1 MVRGRRASADA
12 LAVAQRWML
21 SVAVGELRRRRED
34 PHDPQ
39 TMPEQPLPGTE
50 EPQMTLAEI
59 DEAREALTRLDDL
72 SRSIVVL
79 RAAEELS
86 YEQIAEALGISLAQ
100 VKVRLLRARRT
111 LAAVTRRGEP

>member
-1 MVRGRRASADA
+1 
-12 LAVAQRWML
+12 
-21 SVAVGELRRRRED
+21 
-34 PHDPQ
+34 
-39 TMPEQPLPGTE
+39 
-50 EPQMTLAEI
+50 MTLAEI

-72 SRSIVVL
+72 SRNIVVL